1 MQIQPNFTSKYKY
14 SKNAEERKHNLLKE
28 TCKSSVAVCLAS
40 GTYGVLEA
48 INKNSIA
55 NKNNISTNDLKAL
68 AKSGLKRNIFI
79 GLAVGIAG
87 ALASEHLLNM
97 FTRNETDDKYSRMKN
112 LYKVTEGLV
121 AGFVSFGLL
130 ETFQKFSIAKSNN
143 TQIVDEIASTAKKGF
158 QRNLLWG
165 LAAAA
170 SGYLIAWPCFKL
182 FEPTNMK
189 LYEWAD
195 KQNRIAEKAEELI
208 KQEDA
213 AKKA

>member
-14 SKNAEERKHNLLKE
+14 SKNAEERKHNILKE

-55 NKNNISTNDLKAL
+55 NKTNILTNDLKDL

-87 ALASEHLLNM
+87 ALSSEHLLNM
-97 FTRNETDDKYSRMKN
+97 FTRNETDDKYNRMKN

-121 AGFVSFGLL
+121 AGFVAFGLL
-130 ETFQKFSIAKSNN
+130 ETFQKFSIAKAQN
-143 TQIVDEIASTAKKGF
+143 TQTANELASAAKKGLKLNILF
-158 QRNLLWG
+158 G
-165 LAAAA
+165 LAGAVLC
-170 SGYLIAWPCFKL
+170 YLIAWPGFKL